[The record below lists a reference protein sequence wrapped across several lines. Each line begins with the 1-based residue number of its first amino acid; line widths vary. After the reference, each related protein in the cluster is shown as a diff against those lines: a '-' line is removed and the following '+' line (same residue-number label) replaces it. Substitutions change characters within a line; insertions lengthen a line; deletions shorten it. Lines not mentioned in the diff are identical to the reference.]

1 MILKRRLA
9 LTVLL
14 VAGIDCISKS
24 VALVTLGER
33 PHRILGSLLSLHLVR
48 NTGAA
53 FSVATNRTILLS
65 AFSLL
70 AATLITRRASRF
82 SHHGW
87 LLAAGLVVGG
97 ITGNL
102 IDRILRAPGAFRGAV
117 VDWIEVTHWPT
128 FNLADSSIVIG
139 AVLAAVLVLRNI
151 PPVQPLTDY
160 EMNDEMDN
168 ENE

>member
-1 MILKRRLA
+1 MARRRLA
-9 LTVLL
+9 LTVLI

-24 VALVTLGER
+24 IALVALGAN
-33 PHRILGSLLSLHLVR
+33 PHRIIGSLLSLHLVR

-65 AFSLL
+65 IFSLL
-70 AATLITRRASRF
+70 VAALITRRASTF
-82 SHHGW
+82 SHRGW

-97 ITGNL
+97 ICGNL

-151 PPVQPLTDY
+151 PPVQPPKD
-160 EMNDEMDN
+160 DQMDN